1 VGKKFDRL
9 KEHVAREY
17 ADKGYGSERA
27 EKIGEAVAGRIARLK
42 GEAPGGEPAKEEKT
56 DAA

>member
-17 ADKGYGSERA
+17 ADKGYGPERA
-27 EKIGEAVAGRIARLK
+27 EKIGEAVAGRIARLR
-42 GEAPGGEPAKEEKT
+42 GEAPDSEPAKEEKPN
-56 DAA
+56 AG